1 MPSSEDSS
9 SAAAWI
15 SGIWVSTNSLLYWNS
30 VTESRDVILNRFFD
44 RGAVET
50 DEISIIW
57 TRLNARRIK
66 QIDVIS
72 FSWTSYNARSH
83 LSWSCSHWNSSKEKV
98 VSLVEEYFAL
108 DDVMS
113 MAMDLHT
120 LGSPNYHHYFVKKLV
135 SMALDCHDWEK
146 EMASMLLFAL
156 YVDVIEPDQIAK
168 GFRNLLESIDDLSLD
183 IPDAIDFCAAFLAQ
197 AAVDDIP
204 CGIPHKDEK
213 SPGRGSQGVAIMQQ
227 AEKSYLLALH
237 HAEVVNYKWGSSTYT
252 TVVGSPHKDCC
263 SVERICREW

>member
-1 MPSSEDSS
+1 VVLQKRNITTGFSCCFERQGKARQGSTATATRFVEFQNLQQNLEMSS
-9 SAAAWI
+9 SI
-15 SGIWVSTNSLLYWNS
+15 G
-30 VTESRDVILNRFFD
+30 FFD

-57 TRLNARRIK
+57 ARLNARRIK

-113 MAMDLHT
+113 MALDLHT

-156 YVDVIEPDQIAK
+156 YVDVIEPDQITK
-168 GFRNLLESIDDLSLD
+168 GFRNLLESVDDLSLD
-183 IPDAIDFCAAFLAQ
+183 IPDAIDFFAAFLAQ
-197 AAVDDIP
+197 AVVDDIP

-213 SPGRGSQGVAIMQQ
+213 SPGRRLSGSC
-227 AEKSYLLALH
+227 H
-237 HAEVVNYKWGSSTYT
+237 HAASREELSAGTAS
-252 TVVGSPHKDCC
+252 
-263 SVERICREW
+263 CRSCELQMGQ